1 MDCGMGGWAAGLVHM
16 DPDEWEDAWMG
27 ARVLTEIEGALVGGN
42 LLRIPV
48 ILHGPKAKVASLGM
62 AYYGEEQPRGRPF
75 QLPDGE
81 MTVIPLAFHIC
92 ISAQARA

>member
-1 MDCGMGGWAAGLVHM
+1 MDGGMGGWADGLAHM

-27 ARVLTEIEGALVGGN
+27 ARVLTEIEGTLIGGN
-42 LLRIPV
+42 LPPI
-48 ILHGPKAKVASLGM
+48 ILNGPKAKVASLGM
-62 AYYGEEQPRGRPF
+62 AYYCEEHPRGRPS

-81 MTVIPLAFHIC
+81 MTVIPLTFHIC